1 MVNLW
6 LTLKLK
12 VFPSLGVWTVA
23 VYSLT
28 LLMVVAV
35 GGPTVSDP
43 AAPFVITMS
52 AEYVLS
58 PVSKY
63 NLSPC
68 LAPILNPWFIPG
80 GFTSKELYFFR

>member
-1 MVNLW
+1 MVKSW
-6 LTLKLK
+6 FTLKLK
-12 VFPSLGVWTVA
+12 VFPSLGFPTVA
-23 VYSLT
+23 AYSLT

-52 AEYVLS
+52 AEYVPP

-80 GFTSKELYFFR
+80 GFTSKESYPFR